1 MAKNQVIAELALLRK
16 AAVADFMKDKQ
27 DKAFVEEKGRKGEG
41 KEKERRRK
49 GIFGSFQVLHPTLES
64 NFPYVC

>member
-16 AAVADFMKDKQ
+16 AAVADLMKDKQ

-41 KEKERRRK
+41 KEKEMRRK
-49 GIFGSFQVLHPTLES
+49 GEGKEE
-64 NFPYVC
+64 